1 MQRVTQLYVTLRNRP
16 GTLAYLS
23 ELFHQAGI
31 NIQAIMATGSG
42 PKMIV
47 DNLEKG
53 KSILEQNKIPYTTE
67 EVLAFELTNLP
78 GEIARI
84 AKKIASAGVNIDYI
98 YGTANPDQPK
108 GYFIIEVSD
117 VKKVLSLD
125 WRK

>member
-23 ELFHQAGI
+23 ELFYQAGI
-31 NIQAIMATGSG
+31 NIQAVTATGSG

-47 DNLEKG
+47 DNLK
-53 KSILEQNKIPYTTE
+53 KAVSILEQNKIPYTTD
-67 EVLAFELTNLP
+67 EVIAFELTNKP

-84 AKKIASAGVNIDYI
+84 SKKIAEAGINIDYI
-98 YGTANPDQPK
+98 YGTANPDQHK

-117 VKKVLSLD
+117 VEKVLSLD
-125 WRK
+125 WGR

>member
-16 GTLAYLS
+16 GSLAHLS
-23 ELFHQAGI
+23 GLLHQGEI

-47 DNLEKG
+47 DQLAKAI
-53 KSILEQNKIPYTTE
+53 SILEQNKIPYTTD
-67 EVLAFELTNLP
+67 EVIAFELSNKP

-84 AKKIASAGVNIDYI
+84 SKKIAEAGINIDYI

-117 VKKVLSLD
+117 VEKVLRLA
-125 WRK
+125 W